1 MPRRVSLRRVINL
14 SRAIL
19 LVLLFPLT
27 IHASYI
33 LKNDTLHNPKAIEL
47 IEKMGDEL
55 VKKTGIHA
63 YILTTNEKFPVGA
76 NLVEYSQQFKSKMQ
90 EPYILYLFAPNAE
103 ITKKTEITGRVGIIP
118 SSPELKKLYDYD
130 DVRDAGLDVITVK
143 DKNSI
148 DDKYTIGLV
157 QAYSELADDI
167 AQAKG
172 VKMTTT
178 IKNDTRIFID
188 GFKIILYIGLALL
201 VWVYWIR
208 PLIARIKS

>member
-1 MPRRVSLRRVINL
+1 MPRRFNLR
-14 SRAIL
+14 RAIL
-19 LVLLFPLT
+19 FALLFPLT

-33 LKNDTLHNPKAIEL
+33 IKNDTLHNPKAIKL

-55 VKKTGIHA
+55 VEKTGIHA
-63 YILTTNEKFPVGA
+63 YILTTNKAFQIGA

-90 EPYILYLFAPNAE
+90 EPYVLYLFAPNAE
-103 ITKKTEITGRVGIIP
+103 ITEKTEITGRVGIIP

-167 AQAKG
+167 AEAKG

-178 IKNDTRIFID
+178 MKNDTRMFID
-188 GFKIILYIGLALL
+188 IFKVILYIGLAFII
-201 VWVYWIR
+201 WIYWIR
-208 PLIARIKS
+208 PVVMRIKS